1 MHMKNDHWYMHE
13 FTFVHKMLIMIIY
26 GHSHNHVIM
35 KHFMTPLFILK
46 LKVRLD
52 NGGAA
57 EPPLVPGGFKNEV
70 LANQAMRL
78 GSSTR
83 CRSWGRGPWR
93 RVKRLS
99 GRETWWSGCPGRPR
113 TKRRRRR
120 RRRRPIPGSSCCSTL
135 AEFPGLELVCLFRIS
150 TTYFSSRLSQGSPAG
165 VHGLTKTLGFIWSF
179 DPL

>member
-1 MHMKNDHWYMHE
+1 MVDKIHRFDHGDD
-13 FTFVHKMLIMIIY
+13 IMIMALTVFFIINDDV
-26 GHSHNHVIM
+26 HNHVIM

-70 LANQAMRL
+70 LANQATRR

-99 GRETWWSGCPGRPR
+99 GRET
-113 TKRRRRR
+113 
-120 RRRRPIPGSSCCSTL
+120 
-135 AEFPGLELVCLFRIS
+135 
-150 TTYFSSRLSQGSPAG
+150 
-165 VHGLTKTLGFIWSF
+165 
-179 DPL
+179 